1 MIRSVLDLFRRERVT
16 TLFPAI
22 KGELLVLAHADDT
35 TLVTSDLQDLNVDV
49 QTFFTLAVWQIL
61 VHAHALGADPQ
72 HIINGVLR
80 LAGTQVSKR

>member
-1 MIRSVLDLFRRERVT
+1 MTLIDLFRRESVT

-22 KGELLVLAHADDT
+22 KGELLVIARADDT
-35 TLVTSDLQDLNVDV
+35 TLVTSDLQDRDVDV

-80 LAGTQVSKR
+80 LGSSSTQGRS